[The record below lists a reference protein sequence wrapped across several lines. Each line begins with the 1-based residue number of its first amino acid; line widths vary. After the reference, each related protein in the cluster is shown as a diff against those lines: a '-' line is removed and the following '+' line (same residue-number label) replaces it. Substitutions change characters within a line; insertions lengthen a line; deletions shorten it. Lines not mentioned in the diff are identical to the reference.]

1 MRACTVSQTLA
12 SQKNQDGFNMFH
24 CQRLVV
30 SEISYKGLW
39 PLGQVRTREK
49 LKFKTVVKI
58 AALFNQFTQ

>member
-30 SEISYKGLW
+30 GEISYKGLW

-49 LKFKTVVKI
+49 LKFK
-58 AALFNQFTQ
+58 LDSG